1 MKILNKSDFIA
12 SIILILTG
20 IVFYFIIIPQEIIL
34 EDEAIIGPDLLPNIC
49 VILISFLSILLFF
62 KSIKKQDLQGQK
74 NNKVKVNSDKEKLD
88 DEQNNKSLMPGVPSQ
103 FTLIEVRRV
112 FLLSLTIF
120 ISILLFTYVDVL
132 ISSIFLILGC
142 CIVCGLR
149 KIWIILALSVGL
161 ILLAYFLLYQV
172 LGTAVG

>member
-12 SIILILTG
+12 SIVLILTG
-20 IVFYFIIIPQEIIL
+20 IIFYFIIIPQEIIV
-34 EDEAIIGPDLLPNIC
+34 EDEAILGPDLLPNIC
-49 VILISFLSILLFF
+49 IILISFLSVLLFF
-62 KSIKKQDLQGQK
+62 KSIKTDKK
-74 NNKVKVNSDKEKLD
+74 KENNNEDKISVDDDPMILKVKSEF
-88 DEQNNKSLMPGVPSQ
+88 S
-103 FTLIEVRRV
+103 LIEIKRV
-112 FLLSLTIF
+112 FLLSLTIL

-142 CIVCGLR
+142 CFVCGLK
-149 KIWIILALSVGL
+149 KIWIILSLSIGL